1 MIMRTNLR
9 YLFLCML
16 IAVCGMAKAETVTL
30 DFTTEGAYGLD
41 TYTSDNSSEYV
52 TDATTITESP
62 VTIVLE
68 GKYRL
73 WSGSSVTLR
82 LYNGNTMT
90 ISIEDGYAIT
100 AIDISGSNLSN
111 QTTDVG
117 TYDSG
122 EWSGNASEIVF
133 TQSGSV
139 YISTIEITYSAADDE
154 TDTDEGND
162 SSTEEEEESESED
175 EDGTYRTYV
184 KATEFEAGVEYL
196 IVAQRDDET
205 HYAYPISSSKAYG
218 YLSTGT
224 ISGYVDTISV
234 STDYQDG
241 FIFTA
246 NGDGYNLQDV
256 ENSRY
261 YGQSGTYNSFQIS
274 DETSIWYVTAQDD
287 GTFKI
292 ECNGYYIQWGDSTFT
307 TFGIYPDAQDGTVL
321 PYLYKLVSDESTD
334 ADTDTEEEEEE
345 EESTSKTYAKT
356 TDFEE
361 GVEYLIV
368 AQRDDETHYGYPLDE
383 DKSYGYIY
391 TATIDGYVDTITVT
405 GYEDG
410 FIFTACDDG
419 YNLQD
424 VENGRYY
431 GQSGTY
437 NSFQISD
444 ETAIWYVTAQDDGT
458 FMIECNTY
466 YIQWGSGSYTTFAIY
481 PEAQDGTV
489 LPYLYKLVSDES
501 TEGITSVT
509 VSSDKTADSDAP
521 IYNLAGQRV
530 SKDTKGIL
538 IQNGKKFINR

>member
-1 MIMRTNLR
+1 MKKTLR
-9 YLFLCML
+9 FSLLSML
-16 IAVCGMAKAETVTL
+16 MLVCGMTNAETVTL
-30 DFTTEGAYGLD
+30 DFTTDGAYGL
-41 TYTSDNSSEYV
+41 TATSDGNTYV

-62 VTIVLE
+62 ITIVLD
-68 GKYRL
+68 GKFRL
-73 WSGSSVTLR
+73 WSGSSIDLR

-90 ISIEDGYAIT
+90 ISIDDGYAIT
-100 AIDISGSNLSN
+100 AIDMNGSKLSN
-111 QTTDVG
+111 QTADIG

-122 EWSGNASEIVF
+122 DWSGNASEIVF
-133 TQSGSV
+133 TQTGTV
-139 YISTIEITYSAADDE
+139 QISTMEITYSAADDE

-196 IVAQRDDET
+196 IVAQRDDAT
-205 HYAYPISSSKAYG
+205 RYAYPLSSSYSYG
-218 YLSTGT
+218 YLSTGYV
-224 ISGYVDTISV
+224 SGYVDTINV

-256 ENSRY
+256 ENGRY

-274 DETSIWYVTAQDD
+274 DETAIWYVTAQDD

-292 ECNGYYIQWGDSTFT
+292 ECNDYYIQWGDGTYT
-307 TFGIYPDAQDGTVL
+307 TFGIYPDAQDGTVM

-368 AQRDDETHYGYPLDE
+368 AQRDDETRYGYPINE
-383 DKSYGYIY
+383 SYSYGYIY
-391 TATIDGYVDTITVT
+391 TSSIDGYVDTITVT

-424 VENGRYY
+424 VEYGRYY

-444 ETAIWYVTAQDDGT
+444 ETAIWYVSAQDDGT
-458 FMIECNTY
+458 FKIECNSY
-466 YIQWGSGSYTTFAIY
+466 YIQWGIGSYTTFGIY
-481 PEAQDGTV
+481 PEAQDGAV
-489 LPYLYKLVSDES
+489 MPYLYKLVSDGS
-501 TEGITSVT
+501 TDGITSVT